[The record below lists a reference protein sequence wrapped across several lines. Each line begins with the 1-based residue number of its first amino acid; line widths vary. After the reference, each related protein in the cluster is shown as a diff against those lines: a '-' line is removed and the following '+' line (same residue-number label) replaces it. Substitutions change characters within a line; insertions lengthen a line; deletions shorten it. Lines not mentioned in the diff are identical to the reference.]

1 MAVDLLR
8 KQPQSA
14 SIGPDQT
21 VIVMRRLAAVLGAVD
36 ADGVLE
42 VLLHQSSPSLSSQA
56 NPRQLKARRAAGPDA
71 CFHLYLLSFKD
82 RPPRSSE
89 ASAVSGASLASLDV
103 GSVTKRH

>member
-21 VIVMRRLAAVLGAVD
+21 VIVMRRLAAVLGAVN

-56 NPRQLKARRAAGPDA
+56 KSSQLKARAAGPDA
-71 CFHLYLLSFKD
+71 CFHLHLLSFQGSTTSFPGNQ
-82 RPPRSSE
+82 RGLLGCGFCRE
-89 ASAVSGASLASLDV
+89 APLI
-103 GSVTKRH
+103 